1 MKDMQWQHTKMV
13 TPPLTFLAI
22 SSLSWASD
30 ACSLSLS
37 WSSNLCSMQ
46 LLLCDHTAVQ
56 GEDGMVK
63 LCTEVFQRV
72 SVFATPLVPTSSPP
86 PPSSPVISVRDA
98 VYEYEAVGTLH
109 SQTQADTQDTA
120 EHQTIRQ

>member
-1 MKDMQWQHTKMV
+1 M
-13 TPPLTFLAI
+13 A
-22 SSLSWASD
+22 
-30 ACSLSLS
+30 
-37 WSSNLCSMQ
+37 
-46 LLLCDHTAVQ
+46 
-56 GEDGMVK
+56 K
-63 LCTEVFQRV
+63 LCTEVFQPV

-120 EHQTIRQ
+120 EHQTIRQKQKIDKSASHQRQYGSRPE